1 MNQGMSL
8 VEVEQIIAQ
17 RVANAIETI
26 AIYETKTHMAREST
40 NQTIQKEGK
49 IEEDNNNK
57 RKWEDDHKESSS
69 QQQNKEPKAIK
80 AYTVGP
86 SNKKGYAENYHCVTS
101 ACSTTMAR
109 VQQNVTIENDLV
121 TKLDIVGPKERN
133 KPFRVRA
140 LVVTISLDLPK
151 KTLKAQTKAIKPE
164 NLKSEDV
171 GGSGKTYQDTRQLY
185 WWPNKKDGIA
195 TYVNKCLTCLR
206 VNVEHQ
212 KPSGLLVQ
220 PEISQW
226 KWDNITMDFVT
237 KLPRMQSGN
246 DTICVVVDQLTKSA
260 HFLPLRE
267 TDTMDKFARLYLKEV
282 VTIYGISVSIIC
294 DRDPRSDP
302 EFTWERGDQFRKKYP
317 QLFTTTAPST
327 NAAS

>member
-1 MNQGMSL
+1 
-8 VEVEQIIAQ
+8 
-17 RVANAIETI
+17 
-26 AIYETKTHMAREST
+26 
-40 NQTIQKEGK
+40 
-49 IEEDNNNK
+49 
-57 RKWEDDHKESSS
+57 
-69 QQQNKEPKAIK
+69 
-80 AYTVGP
+80 
-86 SNKKGYAENYHCVTS
+86 
-101 ACSTTMAR
+101 
-109 VQQNVTIENDLV
+109 
-121 TKLDIVGPKERN
+121 
-133 KPFRVRA
+133 
-140 LVVTISLDLPK
+140 
-151 KTLKAQTKAIKPE
+151 
-164 NLKSEDV
+164 
-171 GGSGKTYQDTRQLY
+171 
-185 WWPNKKDGIA
+185 
-195 TYVNKCLTCLR
+195 CLR